1 MMTSSCY
8 WSPNDQAQPLPLTA
22 SVADTET
29 MSEPK
34 PIESE
39 TRGGSCA
46 PASGSAFKREYLE
59 VPWTPSPEEKLL
71 RDLAREYHERT
82 EAYDSTVCTGPI
94 VRGGIMPATPE
105 QHALINRH
113 ARTVRDELSVE
124 AARLGFTPKQWRE
137 AISNAAH
144 EMPNADLRQDAD
156 SAASQPNKTT

>member
-1 MMTSSCY
+1 MNTQSQIKAEREAM
-8 WSPNDQAQPLPLTA
+8 NEQ
-22 SVADTET
+22 ET
-29 MSEPK
+29 LSAE
-34 PIESE
+34 
-39 TRGGSCA
+39 RGGSCA
-46 PASGSAFKREYLE
+46 PASGSAFQREYLG

-144 EMPNADLRQDAD
+144 EMPNADLRQDDKGAKPKD
-156 SAASQPNKTT
+156 ANAVDKTT